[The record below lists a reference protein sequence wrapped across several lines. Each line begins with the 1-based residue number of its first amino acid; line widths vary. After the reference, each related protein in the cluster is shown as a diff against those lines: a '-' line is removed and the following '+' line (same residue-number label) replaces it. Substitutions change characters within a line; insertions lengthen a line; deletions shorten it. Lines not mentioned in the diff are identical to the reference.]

1 LRELRYS
8 SLKLKKNNRTK
19 RIAIDMYTLPNKLK
33 VFALVFMVL
42 GAIGIVAGFLSAPK
56 TTDEVAAMMA
66 EAHHGEGHAA
76 QTKNMNLRCMLQQR
90 MIKKQQVMR
99 RPTPSKTHIKST

>member
-1 LRELRYS
+1 
-8 SLKLKKNNRTK
+8 
-19 RIAIDMYTLPNKLK
+19 MYTLPNKLK

-56 TTDEVAAMMA
+56 TTEEVAAMMA

-76 QTKNMNLRCMLQQR
+76 QTHDMDGHATGHNAQEHGSEMHA
-90 MIKKQQVMR
+90 
-99 RPTPSKTHIKST
+99 SAEHD